1 MTLDEKEWVNALF
14 FFGQSPFETKNNQ
27 KCEHSRLTFIKILKK
42 VKKVCFQ
49 NGNTICEHKFQ
60 IKKYPVTEKHQNF
73 HDHTLKKKEQKR
85 ARAFLADFLK
95 KLFFSTSLFGPKKR
109 DTHIEKHET
118 LTS

>member
-1 MTLDEKEWVNALF
+1 
-14 FFGQSPFETKNNQ
+14 
-27 KCEHSRLTFIKILKK
+27 LTFIKILKK

-60 IKKYPVTEKHQNF
+60 NKKYHVTEKHQNF
-73 HDHTLKKKEQKR
+73 WPLDLKKKEQKR
-85 ARAFLADFLK
+85 ARAVLADFLK
-95 KLFFSTSLFGPKKR
+95 NIFFSTFIFGPKKR